1 MVERLAAELEHWLAV
16 TVLAGGAFA
25 AAAGRCRVAV
35 TLCSIV
41 VLIPPAGNLAIC
53 SQDVR

>member
-1 MVERLAAELEHWLAV
+1 MVERLAAELEHWLTV

-41 VLIPPAGNLAIC
+41 VLVPTAGNLAIC
-53 SQDVR
+53 SR